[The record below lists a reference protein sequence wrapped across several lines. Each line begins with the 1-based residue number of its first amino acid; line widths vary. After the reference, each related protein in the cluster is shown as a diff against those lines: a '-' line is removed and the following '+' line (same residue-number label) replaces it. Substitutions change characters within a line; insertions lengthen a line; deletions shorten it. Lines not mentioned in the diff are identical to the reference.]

1 MPRKALIVKNKKVAE
16 LVEKKLKVMQEL
28 ERKLGRKPTDEE
40 IAEAMGMPV
49 KKVKRIFTTRR
60 YLRCSICGRPRG
72 VFKKFGICRICFRRL
87 AVEGKLPG
95 VKKASW

>member
-40 IAEAMGMPV
+40 IAEAIIKSRSSFLLIILALTICPV
-49 KKVKRIFTTRR
+49 FLVT
-60 YLRCSICGRPRG
+60 
-72 VFKKFGICRICFRRL
+72 L
-87 AVEGKLPG
+87 AVLIPEPPRR
-95 VKKASW
+95 